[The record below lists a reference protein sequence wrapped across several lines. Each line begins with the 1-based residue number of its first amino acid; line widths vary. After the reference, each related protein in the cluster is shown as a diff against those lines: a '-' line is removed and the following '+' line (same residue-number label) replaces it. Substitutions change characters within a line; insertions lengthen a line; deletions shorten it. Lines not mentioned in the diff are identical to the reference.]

1 MSNIKLPIQD
11 KDKLIQDTSH
21 SNTDISS
28 ISYGNRENNTK
39 MALPIS
45 DIKGF
50 SLPLRDIII
59 RASDDFALR
68 IFENQGGFRSIAFA
82 GSGSMTSTV
91 DLIEVS
97 PISPNSKIFTDIF
110 PRSNIYN
117 GSISRMWQN
126 IEEFYDFLK
135 ENKFYFGFLIFLYN
149 ELLTNLAYQSSLLA
163 MSVVSLVEG
172 SPAFT
177 DKLIKKYNRLIKILT
192 SSQLRGMWWLNV
204 STDIKLLIKKLVK
217 ITRIV
222 WNIVSK
228 FYLVSV
234 LVVCVGFLQNAAPKL
249 TQVAASNLSVGQ
261 TISRQSVLEQYLL
274 QNSIPNP
281 EKGDSN
287 FSNAGYSLLMTP
299 KEEIDESTIP
309 QSCIIKYSIKNG
321 DTLEQLAA
329 LYNVSIETIAN
340 NNDISPS
347 GLKTGDSILIPCTDA
362 IIYTI
367 KSGDTIENVAQRYKL
382 DTITISSL
390 NSEYLAA
397 NGFKES
403 NQILIPGISFD
414 DFNSINNDLAQ
425 KDAKTA
431 AESKQLRAQE
441 LAKTKEIQ
449 EKKKLIDDAKS
460 RAKDN
465 NVDLEKSTCGL
476 IWPTTT
482 KNISQYPSKVHM
494 AIDISNRS
502 LPDIFAAANG
512 KVVYAGWDDSGYGN
526 MVLIDHGDGMKTRY
540 AHNTQLYV
548 SVGDYVTQG
557 QSIAQMGST
566 GRSSGPH
573 LHYEVIQNGKLSN
586 PLSCY

>member
-11 KDKLIQDTSH
+11 KDKLTKDASGGNIEVPGNNYKNDTK
-21 SNTDISS
+21 IAK
-28 ISYGNRENNTK
+28 I
-39 MALPIS
+39 ALPIS
-45 DIKGF
+45 DVKGF

-59 RASDDFALR
+59 RASDDFALS
-68 IFENQGGFRSIAFA
+68 IFDSQTKFKSLAFA
-82 GSGSMTSTV
+82 GSGSIISSS

-97 PISPNSKIFTDIF
+97 PINPNSKIFTDIF
-110 PRSNIYN
+110 PRSDIYS
-117 GSISRMWQN
+117 GSISRLWRN

-149 ELLTNLAYQSSLLA
+149 ELLTNLTYQSSLLA

-172 SPAFT
+172 SPVFA
-177 DKLIKKYNRLIKILT
+177 DKLIKRYNRLVKILT
-192 SSQLRGMWWLNV
+192 NNQLRGMWWLNV
-204 STDIKLLIKKLVK
+204 STDIKILIKKLVK
-217 ITRIV
+217 TTRAI

-234 LVVCVGFLQNAAPKL
+234 LVVCVGFLQNAAPKM
-249 TQVAASNLSVGQ
+249 TQVAASNVGGQ

-281 EKGDSN
+281 DNIESN
-287 FSNAGYSLLMTP
+287 YSDAGHSYIIVP

-309 QSCIIKYSIKNG
+309 QSCIIKYTVKEG

-340 NNDISPS
+340 NNNINPS
-347 GLKTGDSILIPCTDA
+347 GLKGDEQVLIPCTDA
-362 IIYTI
+362 IIYTV
-367 KSGDTIENVAQRYKL
+367 KSGDTLENVAKRYEL

-390 NSEYLAA
+390 NSEYLAS
-397 NGFKES
+397 NGFKEG
-403 NQILIPGISFD
+403 NQILIPGISFE
-414 DFNSINNDLAQ
+414 DFNNINNQLAQ
-425 KDAKTA
+425 KDAKSA
-431 AESKQLRAQE
+431 AESKLLKAQE
-441 LAKTKEIQ
+441 DAKAKEIQ
-449 EKKKLIDDAKS
+449 QKKKLIDDAKS

-494 AIDISNRS
+494 AIDIANRS

-512 KVVYAGWDDSGYGN
+512 KVTFAGWDDSGYGY
-526 MVLIDHGDGMKTRY
+526 MVLVDHGDGMKTRY

-573 LHYEVIQNGKLSN
+573 LHYEVIQSGKLIN